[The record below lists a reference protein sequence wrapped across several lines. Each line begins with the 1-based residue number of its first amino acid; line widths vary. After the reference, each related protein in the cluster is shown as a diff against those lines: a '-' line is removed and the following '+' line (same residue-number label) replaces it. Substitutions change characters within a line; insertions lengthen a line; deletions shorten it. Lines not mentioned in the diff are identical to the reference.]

1 MKQNLIKGPHSKQ
14 FLPVPWTFLYQSY
27 SYFHCLSPM
36 LKCSE
41 LRYKYIE
48 VNFVVIGLLILI
60 LLP

>member
-1 MKQNLIKGPHSKQ
+1 MKRNLIKGPYSKH
-14 FLPVPWTFLYQSY
+14 FLPVPWTLLYQSY